1 MIFIGLFIYS
11 GIASRLWIICR
22 LHAIVSAVR
31 PSFYIR
37 GKTVQL
43 LVPTRRNKRP
53 KRPSS
58 KTKKKKHYAVI
69 KTRQDQK
76 LKKKNMDFSKDNLN
90 ITSASSLLLKNENST
105 SYDLTEN
112 FITGNDT
119 ITGNGTAS
127 TERTV
132 GNVTTPTDSP
142 LQEYDYLNPVWNVAF
157 SATVIT
163 GTAGNLIVLWIVLG
177 KKNWHT

>member
-76 LKKKNMDFSKDNLN
+76 LKKKHGLQQGQLEYNLSFLIVKKWKFNQLWFDRKFYNRKWYNNRKWHSINRTDCRECNHAHRLAITRIWLFESSVECGIFSNCYHGYRRK
-90 ITSASSLLLKNENST
+90 
-105 SYDLTEN
+105 
-112 FITGNDT
+112 
-119 ITGNGTAS
+119 
-127 TERTV
+127 
-132 GNVTTPTDSP
+132 PDSP
-142 LQEYDYLNPVWNVAF
+142 VDC
-157 SATVIT
+157 SR
-163 GTAGNLIVLWIVLG
+163 
-177 KKNWHT
+177 

>member
-1 MIFIGLFIYS
+1 
-11 GIASRLWIICR
+11 
-22 LHAIVSAVR
+22 
-31 PSFYIR
+31 
-37 GKTVQL
+37 
-43 LVPTRRNKRP
+43 
-53 KRPSS
+53 
-58 KTKKKKHYAVI
+58 
-69 KTRQDQK
+69 
-76 LKKKNMDFSKDNLN
+76 MDFSKDNLN
-90 ITSASSLLLKNENST
+90 ITSASSLLENENST

-127 TERTV
+127 TNQ

-177 KKNWHT
+177 KKN

>member
-1 MIFIGLFIYS
+1 
-11 GIASRLWIICR
+11 
-22 LHAIVSAVR
+22 
-31 PSFYIR
+31 
-37 GKTVQL
+37 
-43 LVPTRRNKRP
+43 
-53 KRPSS
+53 
-58 KTKKKKHYAVI
+58 
-69 KTRQDQK
+69 
-76 LKKKNMDFSKDNLN
+76 MDFSKDNLN
-90 ITSASSLLLKNENST
+90 ITSASSLLENENST
-105 SYDLTEN
+105 SYHLTEN

-119 ITGNGTAS
+119 IITGNGTAS

-177 KKNWHT
+177 KEIFFQYSFYINSQIWLPLLVNLIALWVWEVS

>member
-1 MIFIGLFIYS
+1 
-11 GIASRLWIICR
+11 
-22 LHAIVSAVR
+22 
-31 PSFYIR
+31 
-37 GKTVQL
+37 
-43 LVPTRRNKRP
+43 
-53 KRPSS
+53 
-58 KTKKKKHYAVI
+58 
-69 KTRQDQK
+69 
-76 LKKKNMDFSKDNLN
+76 MDFSKDNLN
-90 ITSASSLLLKNENST
+90 ITSASSLLENENST
-105 SYDLTEN
+105 SYHLTEN

-119 ITGNGTAS
+119 IITGNGTAS

-177 KKNWHT
+177 KEIFLNIFFTLTHKYGCLCCPI

>member
-1 MIFIGLFIYS
+1 M
-11 GIASRLWIICR
+11 
-22 LHAIVSAVR
+22 
-31 PSFYIR
+31 
-37 GKTVQL
+37 
-43 LVPTRRNKRP
+43 N
-53 KRPSS
+53 
-58 KTKKKKHYAVI
+58 
-69 KTRQDQK
+69 
-76 LKKKNMDFSKDNLN
+76 FSKDNLN
-90 ITSASSLLLKNENST
+90 ITSAFSLIENENST

-127 TERTV
+127 TEQTV

-177 KKNWHT
+177 KKYITFLLTCKYGRLWWPILLTFGYGKFSRKILF

>member
-1 MIFIGLFIYS
+1 M
-11 GIASRLWIICR
+11 
-22 LHAIVSAVR
+22 
-31 PSFYIR
+31 
-37 GKTVQL
+37 
-43 LVPTRRNKRP
+43 N
-53 KRPSS
+53 
-58 KTKKKKHYAVI
+58 
-69 KTRQDQK
+69 
-76 LKKKNMDFSKDNLN
+76 FSKDNLN
-90 ITSASSLLLKNENST
+90 ITSASSLLENENST
-105 SYDLTEN
+105 SYHLTEN

-119 ITGNGTAS
+119 IITGNGTAS

-177 KKNWHT
+177 KEIFLCNFFTLTHKYGCLCCPI

>member
-1 MIFIGLFIYS
+1 
-11 GIASRLWIICR
+11 
-22 LHAIVSAVR
+22 
-31 PSFYIR
+31 
-37 GKTVQL
+37 
-43 LVPTRRNKRP
+43 
-53 KRPSS
+53 
-58 KTKKKKHYAVI
+58 
-69 KTRQDQK
+69 
-76 LKKKNMDFSKDNLN
+76 MDFSKDNLN
-90 ITSASSLLLKNENST
+90 ITSASSLLENENST

-177 KKNWHT
+177 KEIFL

>member
-1 MIFIGLFIYS
+1 
-11 GIASRLWIICR
+11 
-22 LHAIVSAVR
+22 
-31 PSFYIR
+31 
-37 GKTVQL
+37 
-43 LVPTRRNKRP
+43 
-53 KRPSS
+53 
-58 KTKKKKHYAVI
+58 
-69 KTRQDQK
+69 
-76 LKKKNMDFSKDNLN
+76 MDFSKDNLN
-90 ITSASSLLLKNENST
+90 ITSASSLLDQNENST
-105 SYDLTEN
+105 SYHLTEN

-119 ITGNGTAS
+119 IITGNGTAS

-177 KKNWHT
+177 SGSALTTLNDFDHYLVLGMILAKELLY